1 MESTVRRTPI
11 GEEERH
17 LLAEALGDTPET
29 AIAVHLLRRGL
40 CCAFIGDEPSEA
52 VIVQNE
58 ANPGD
63 VYAFGVSPDA
73 IQELLGSA
81 TGWRRVSAPGP
92 VARLLGPA
100 IERQAGL
107 TVNYEATVYHT
118 LKSPVVGYRDTAVRR
133 LSVQDAHLLEAA
145 PQHLQV
151 GAFGDIRALVVD
163 GIVACAIVDGE
174 IVTIAHTSAVT
185 DRHADIGVM
194 TLEPWRGRAFA
205 TAAASLVAAEAQRAG
220 LVPVWTTKDDDFASI
235 RIAEKLG
242 FAEVSRRVVVSV
254 APQGL

>member
-11 GEEERH
+11 GKEERH

-29 AIAVHLLRRGL
+29 AISVHLLRRGL

-58 ANPGD
+58 TSPGD

-73 IQELLGSA
+73 IQELLESA
-81 TGWRRVSAPGP
+81 TGWRRISAPGP

-100 IERQAGL
+100 IEQQAGV
-107 TVNYEATVYHT
+107 TVNYETTVYHT
-118 LKSPVVGYRDTAVRR
+118 LKNPVVDYRDTAVRR

-145 PQHLQV
+145 PQHLQI
-151 GAFGDIRALVVD
+151 GAFGDIRALAED
-163 GIVACAIVDGE
+163 GIVASAIVDGE
-174 IVTIAHTSAVT
+174 IVTIAHTSAIT

-194 TLEPWRGRAFA
+194 TLDPWRGRAFA

-220 LVPVWTTKDDDFASI
+220 LVPVWTTMDDDFASI

-254 APQGL
+254 AL